1 MPASRVAPWV
11 TAWRAG
17 HRGLPGTPAG
27 GYPTAGGVPFLDQFV
42 PGYSFGARI
51 YPGADTTTDPT
62 TWTPVDISAHI
73 LQPGDGSMPAISI
86 GRARLGEQQQTS
98 PALCVFTLRNDPAK
112 GNGAYTPRRATSPYW
127 PYMRAGLP
135 VDVFIATALATYV
148 RFAGKVEELA
158 PGWDETGNYA
168 VVMVTAYGVLYDIE
182 QGSTPLRS
190 ASYRAISG
198 APHLLNYWS
207 LEDGATAT
215 QAANDVAGGA
225 VLATTGT
232 VAFGAPAGNAASAS
246 AVDLSGGGTLS
257 GTVRNGTAGTVWA
270 VSFSVVVQDTGLS
283 TDPLAFA
290 PALFITGSNGFA
302 ALVSIAC
309 NSDFHPEL
317 SFAFFD
323 YANFPAGEFGN
334 ASGGAM
340 TGGVGTVHTFTVYMQ
355 QVTGSTFAPGIIVDG
370 VDQGL
375 FPVPFTGSSIGRL
388 STVTVGATAAQ
399 QTSVETGVFDT
410 AAVSVCHVAHYAG
423 YPAATIVDNY
433 SARTG
438 HVGETPSDR
447 LARISAEEH
456 IPFALPAGPSDPAR
470 TMGAQQVDT
479 LGNIARDCETTE
491 GGVLEDGV
499 NFGWQLWT
507 VESRYNQTA
516 AFTPALTQLQPPLL
530 PMENT
535 LRIRNDVTAAQPAGT
550 SARYSQPAGQPY
562 AVSGPGGLGGRS
574 YPVTMNVN
582 SPDLLLHRAAWLVHL
597 GTVDADRYAPL
608 AVNLAAR
615 TGLIPAWLA
624 LGNGDRWTTTSTY
637 PTGGTGPDVLVEG
650 WTEGLGRVCYTIA
663 ANTAPADPWNVL
675 VVDDPVY
682 GRIGSDSTTLAAA
695 VAAGVTGAVS
705 VNVGT
710 ALWSTAAGDYPLDFN
725 ISGERVTVS
734 AVSGAVSPQTFTV
747 SARAVNGVS
756 KDLAA
761 GAKVD
766 LWLPLVIGP

>member
-1 MPASRVAPWV
+1 MPASRVAPQV

-86 GRARLGEQQQTS
+86 GRARLGEQQQTP
-98 PALCVFTLRNDPAK
+98 PASCVLVLRNDPAK

-148 RFAGKVEELA
+148 RFAGRVESLE

-190 ASYRAISG
+190 SSYRAISG

-207 LEDGATAT
+207 LEDGS
-215 QAANDVAGGA
+215 QAVQAVNDVAGQPSLVVAGA
-225 VLATTGT
+225 VSFGT
-232 VAFGAPAGNAASAS
+232 VAAGGTAS
-246 AVDLSGGGTLS
+246 AVDLDGGGTLS
-257 GTVRNGTAGTVWA
+257 ASVRNGVSGTQWA
-270 VSFSVVVQDTGLS
+270 VSGTVIIGDTGPTS
-283 TDPLAFA
+283 DAAAIA
-290 PALFITGSNGFA
+290 PVLYLTTTNGTM
-302 ALVSIAC
+302 LVSASC
-309 NSDFHPEL
+309 DPATNPDR
-317 SFAFFD
+317 SFMRLWFTD
-323 YANFPAGEFGN
+323 YATLTTATY
-334 ASGGAM
+334 GAPIPLV
-340 TGGVGTVHTFTVYMQ
+340 GGVGSVHTFTVYQ
-355 QVTGSTFAPGIIVDG
+355 AILFASFYSPGIILDG
-370 VDQGL
+370 VDQGEL
-375 FPVPFTGSSIGRL
+375 AAYTGDPGRL
-388 STVTVGATAAQ
+388 RAVTVGATAAQ
-399 QTSVETGVFDT
+399 IATQLGAGPFDST
-410 AAVSVCHVAHYAG
+410 NVAVCHVAHFNGYTAAG
-423 YPAATIVDNY
+423 DVDY
-433 SARTG
+433 TAARTG
-438 HVGETPSDR
+438 HTGETPSAR

-456 IPFALPAGPSDPAR
+456 IPFALPAGPSDPTR

-479 LGNIARDCETTE
+479 LANIARDCETVE

-507 VESRYNQTA
+507 VESRYNQTP
-516 AFTPALTQLQPPLL
+516 AFAPALTQLAPPLL
-530 PMENT
+530 PVENT